1 VKLPAPI
8 DSMRSQ
14 RSLRRSVP
22 WIGALFIAVI
32 VAVAALD
39 VVRSYRET
47 IAQTGRELDTQA
59 RIIAEQTARTFQAV
73 DVVLRHIQDQYRQGV
88 VDAMSPAELH
98 AYLRDQT
105 VGLVQINGLVMVA
118 ADGTP
123 RANSL
128 TFPLPESVPNVGNAS
143 VFQEVRDE
151 RTPRMVIGNVT
162 TSPVDQAVVFP
173 MVRRLETASGQFA
186 GGVGARGRVDYFQQF
201 YRDVQSGPSTKIT
214 LLRRDGMLL
223 ARQPPAAA
231 SLGKR
236 LPLPDEMLAANQA
249 GRNGPVRAISPI
261 DGVDRFGALQPVP
274 DYPLVVIITRDAS
287 AALAPWREA
296 AISSG
301 ARTLALAGLAAALL
315 ALATRQLGRLDTT
328 RQSLETARERF
339 SLAVSGADVGI
350 WDWNQENDEMYGS
363 ARARE
368 LLGMGPGPET
378 ESSRDWFGQIH
389 AHPDDEATRWSALEA
404 HLAGKTP
411 AYEEEFRV
419 LHADG
424 KYRWVRV
431 RGVVVRD
438 ANGKPVRMAGSVSDV
453 DTRRRA
459 EQALRQSEERY
470 AVAMTGSNEG
480 HWVWNVQTDEI
491 YSSPMHRELFG
502 IGPDEELPT
511 RTRFF
516 QRMGVHPDDVAHV
529 QQAMADH
536 LAGNTPRVDTEF
548 RVVDAKTGAV
558 RWMHTRAQCSRDEE
572 GRAERVGGATVEV
585 SERKQAEE
593 ALRSS
598 EERFALAVAG
608 SKDGVSDWDIVSDRM
623 FTSSRAM
630 QICGVES
637 DLTVRTRAEWL
648 ALIKLHPDDLQRYHV
663 DTERHLS
670 GEVEVRDGEYRFRH
684 PDGEYRWVRIRG
696 MSVRDAQGRAIRW
709 AGSVSDID
717 AQKRVE
723 QALRQSEER
732 YQLAVDGSNE
742 GLWDWDLRR
751 DMLFLSARAQ
761 SLLGREPGEPLR
773 PRREW
778 IASGQYHPDDEPLMR
793 KALSDHLRGLSPHFS
808 CEYRIR
814 HASGEWH
821 WYRQRGVAVR
831 DRRGRAYRVAGS
843 MEDVTDRRT
852 AEADR
857 DRFEAQ
863 LRQAQKLEAI
873 GTLAGG
879 IAHDFNN
886 ILAAIL
892 GYGEMAQKEA
902 LEGTPQQRHIDA
914 AMSAAMRAK
923 SLVERILAFSRS
935 GVGERVP
942 VHVQTIVGEALEA
955 VAASLP
961 AGVALERSIECGDA
975 AVLGDPTQLHQVVMN
990 LCANAVQAMRS
1001 AGTLRVAV
1009 ETIDLEQPQVVTTS
1023 TLPAGKYVRLEV
1035 EDSGV
1040 GIAPRVLERI
1050 FDPFFTT
1057 KEIGVGTGLGL
1068 SLVHGIVTDLGGGID
1083 VRSELG
1089 RGTSLTVWVPWQRT
1103 IAAPSATP
1111 VPVPPGAGETVLIVD
1126 DEEALVRLGEE
1137 MMAELG
1143 YEPVGF
1149 ASSTAALASFRATPE
1164 RFQAVLSDE
1173 SMPEMTGSELALELR
1188 RIRPDIPILLM
1199 SGYVTP
1205 ALAAR
1210 AREAGVH
1217 EVLAK
1222 PLVIGDIAGSLAKA
1236 LQR

>member
-22 WIGALFIAVI
+22 WIGAFFIAAI

-39 VVRSYRET
+39 IVRGYRET

-98 AYLRDQT
+98 AYLRDQA
-105 VGLVQINGLVMVA
+105 VGLVQIHGLVIVA

-128 TFPLPESVPNVGNAS
+128 MFPLPESVPNVAS
-143 VFQEVRDE
+143 FGVFQAVRDE
-151 RTPRMVIGNVT
+151 RAQRMVIGTAT

-173 MVRRLETASGQFA
+173 MVRRLETAGGQFA

-201 YRDVQSGPSTKIT
+201 YRDVQSEPSTKIT
-214 LLRRDGMLL
+214 LLGRDGMLI
-223 ARQPPAAA
+223 ARQPPAPD

-236 LPLPDEMLAANQA
+236 LPLSDAMLGANEA
-249 GRNGPVRAISPI
+249 GRSGPVRAISPI

-274 DYPLVVIITRDAS
+274 DYPLVVAITRDAS
-287 AALAPWREA
+287 VALAPWREA
-296 AISSG
+296 AVSSG

-328 RQSLETARERF
+328 RQSLEAARERF
-339 SLAVSGADVGI
+339 SLAVHGADVGI
-350 WDWNQENDEMYGS
+350 WDWKQDTDEIYAS
-363 ARARE
+363 PRARE
-368 LLGMGPGPET
+368 LLGMEPGPAT
-378 ESSRDWFGQIH
+378 QSSRDWFSLIH
-389 AHPDDEATRWSALEA
+389 AHPDDEAIRWSALDA
-404 HLAGKTP
+404 HLTGKTP
-411 AYEEEFRV
+411 AYEEEYRV
-419 LHADG
+419 RHPDG
-424 KYRWVRV
+424 TYRWVRV
-431 RGVVVRD
+431 RGVAVRD
-438 ANGKPVRMAGSVSDV
+438 ANGQPVRMAGSISDV

-459 EQALRQSEERY
+459 EQALR
-470 AVAMTGSNEG
+470 
-480 HWVWNVQTDEI
+480 D
-491 YSSPMHRELFG
+491 
-502 IGPDEELPT
+502 
-511 RTRFF
+511 
-516 QRMGVHPDDVAHV
+516 
-529 QQAMADH
+529 
-536 LAGNTPRVDTEF
+536 
-548 RVVDAKTGAV
+548 
-558 RWMHTRAQCSRDEE
+558 
-572 GRAERVGGATVEV
+572 
-585 SERKQAEE
+585 
-593 ALRSS
+593 S

-608 SKDGVSDWDIVSDRM
+608 SKDGVSDWDIVGDRM
-623 FTSSRAM
+623 FTSPRSM

-637 DLTVRTRAEWL
+637 NVTVRTRAEWL
-648 ALIKLHPDDLQRYHV
+648 ALIKLHPDDRQRYLD

-709 AGSVSDID
+709 AGSASDID

-732 YQLAVDGSNE
+732 YQLAVAGSNE

-821 WYRQRGVAVR
+821 WYRQRGIAVR
-831 DRRGRAYRVAGS
+831 DARGRAYRVAGS

-902 LEGTPQQRHIDA
+902 VPGTPQQRHIDA

-942 VHVQTIVGEALEA
+942 VHVQTIVCEALDA

-961 AGVALERSIECGDA
+961 AGVALERRIECGDA

-1001 AGTLRVAV
+1001 AGLLRVVV
-1009 ETIDLEQPQVVTTS
+1009 ETVDLAQPQVVTTS
-1023 TLPAGKYVRLEV
+1023 TLPGGRYVRLEV

-1040 GIAPRVLERI
+1040 GIAPQVLERI

-1083 VRSELG
+1083 VRSALG
-1089 RGTSLTVWVPWQRT
+1089 RGTTLTVWVPWQRT
-1103 IAAPSATP
+1103 IAAPSSAA
-1111 VPVPPGAGETVLIVD
+1111 VPVPPGGGETVLIVD

-1173 SMPEMTGSELALELR
+1173 AMPEMTGSELALELR

-1222 PLVIGDIAGSLAKA
+1222 PLVIGEIAGSLAKA